1 LNNKLEL
8 LAPVGSMEALEA
20 AVMNG
25 ADAVYLGGKLF
36 NARQYASN
44 FEYEELMEAVSYAH
58 LRGVSVFVTVNI
70 LLDDKEVSDALDY
83 VKYLYE
89 IGVDGI
95 IVQDI
100 GFASM
105 VREVFPEL
113 QIHASTQMT
122 INNLEGARH
131 LEELGFTRVVL
142 AREVPYKEIL
152 RIKNNSDIELEVFIH
167 GALCFSYSGQ
177 CLMSSL
183 IGGRSGNRGTCAQ
196 PCRMEYSII
205 DAKGNI
211 AGNLD
216 KRHYLSTRDLN
227 TLDEVGELIN
237 AGVKSFKI
245 EGRMKR
251 PEYVATVVSAYRKA
265 IDSGS
270 DSLTKGERVNV
281 EQIFNR
287 EFTKGHTF
295 GDFGKKF
302 VSVERPD
309 NRGRVVG
316 KVISSDKNKIQ
327 VLLSENVDVGDGLEW
342 DTYHNDRSGTKA
354 QFSGQ
359 KGEKIWIG
367 RIKDTAP
374 EGSPFRKTSSAEL
387 LGNAKK
393 SYINTD
399 KNLPLSMKI
408 RLKIGEKP
416 ILTVEFMEFSETATG
431 DKVVETA
438 VKTPISGER
447 ISEQLA
453 KLGDTVFSMESLEID
468 MDDNSFINVKD
479 INALRRNAVERLSE
493 KVVANFV
500 KYPVINFKDKKDSVM
515 SFSKL
520 PKDKKMLTVR
530 VSNQKQ
536 FDQMNLKKVDRVYLG
551 FNESLKGNLEIL
563 KSNSIE
569 AFYLSDKILYKEDL
583 DILESTI
590 NTNLSQ
596 LDGVSA
602 SNVGTVEFL
611 KNKFN
616 LTIHG
621 DIGLNVFNSY
631 TLNYFR
637 KIGINGL
644 TLSPELNLGQI
655 NEIAEKTGG
664 EVEAIVYGYLPVM
677 ISRNCPMAY
686 LKGCK
691 DDSGCETCSYANG
704 YMLKDRMNKNFR
716 MDRGAGFTTIY
727 NSVPVMVLD
736 RLEAVSRAGIT
747 SFRLDFT
754 FEDDIRDIQEMYYDC
769 LNGMIDKN
777 TVINFMND
785 YKAKTEVTNGHFF
798 RGVL

>member
-1 LNNKLEL
+1 MNNKLEL

-70 LLDDKEVSDALDY
+70 LLDDKEISDALDY

-89 IGVDGI
+89 IGIDGI

-100 GFASM
+100 GFASS
-105 VREVFPEL
+105 VREIFPEL

-122 INNLEGARH
+122 INNLEGALH
-131 LEELGFTRVVL
+131 LEKIGFTRVVL

-152 RIKNNSDIELEVFIH
+152 RIKKNSDIELEVFIH

-196 PCRMEYSII
+196 PCRMEYNMI
-205 DAKGNI
+205 DAKGKI

-216 KRHYLSTRDLN
+216 KGHYLSTRDLN
-227 TLDEVGELIN
+227 TLDEIGKLIN

-251 PEYVATVVSAYRKA
+251 PEYVATVVSAYRKV
-265 IDSGS
+265 IDCGS
-270 DSLTKGERVNV
+270 DSLTQGERVNV

-295 GDFGKKF
+295 GDFGNDF

-309 NRGRVVG
+309 NRGRVIG
-316 KVISSDKNKIQ
+316 KVIASDKNKIQ
-327 VLLSENVDVGDGLEW
+327 VLLSENVNIGDGLEW
-342 DTYHNDRSGTKA
+342 DTYHKDRSGTKA

-367 RIKDTAP
+367 RIKDPAP
-374 EGSPFRKTSSAEL
+374 EGSPLRKTSSAEL
-387 LGNAKK
+387 LENAKK
-393 SYINTD
+393 SYINND

-416 ILTVEFMEFSETATG
+416 ILNVAFMEFSETATG
-431 DKVVETA
+431 DNVVETA
-438 VKTPISGER
+438 EKSPISVER

-453 KLGDTVFSMESLEID
+453 KLGNTVFSMDSLEID
-468 MDDNSFINVKD
+468 MDDNSFITVKG
-479 INALRRNAVERLSE
+479 INTLRRNAVERLSG
-493 KVVANFV
+493 KVVSGFEKESIIDY
-500 KYPVINFKDKKDSVM
+500 KYKKASAM
-515 SFSKL
+515 SFNKL
-520 PKDKKMLTVR
+520 LKDKKMLTVR
-530 VSNQKQ
+530 VSSQKQ
-536 FDQMNLKKVDRVYLG
+536 FDQINLKKVDRVYLG
-551 FNESLKGNLEIL
+551 FNESLKDNINIL
-563 KSNSIE
+563 KNNNIE
-569 AFYLSDKILYKEDL
+569 AFYWSDKILYKDDL
-583 DILESTI
+583 EILESTI
-590 NTNLSQ
+590 NTSLTL

-602 SNVGTVEFL
+602 SNIGTVEFL
-611 KNKFN
+611 KNKFS

-631 TLNYFR
+631 TLDYFR
-637 KIGINGL
+637 KIGVNGL

-655 NEIAEKTGG
+655 REITDRTGG
-664 EVEAIVYGYLPVM
+664 GVEAIVYGYLPVM

-691 DDSGCETCSYANG
+691 DDSGCKRCSYANG

-716 MDRGAGFTTIY
+716 MVRGEGFTTIF

-736 RLEAVSRAGIT
+736 RLEEVSRAGIT

-754 FEDDIRDIQEMYYDC
+754 FEDDVRGIQELYYDY
-769 LNGMIDKN
+769 LNGIIDKN
-777 TVINFMND
+777 TVVNFVND